1 MQAVLVSAL
10 LAAASGCAAPSS
22 PSNPLRWRLQ
32 VRTAEDWTD
41 LAQLAERASQ
51 IAGVPVEPD
60 VSTIAP
66 HWYAITLLCPDRSS
80 CKRASM
86 KLAAQ
91 RSLFLELRRD
101 EVRRIPSTP
110 TAETRQ

>member
-10 LAAASGCAAPSS
+10 FAVASGCAAPSS
-22 PSNPLRWRLQ
+22 SSSPLRWRLQ
-32 VRTAEDWTD
+32 VRTAEDWAD
-41 LAQLAERASQ
+41 PSRLSERASQ
-51 IAGVPVEPD
+51 IAGVPVEPE

-66 HWYAITLLCPDRSS
+66 HWYAITLQCPDRST

-86 KLAAQ
+86 KLAAE

-110 TAETRQ
+110 SAETRQ